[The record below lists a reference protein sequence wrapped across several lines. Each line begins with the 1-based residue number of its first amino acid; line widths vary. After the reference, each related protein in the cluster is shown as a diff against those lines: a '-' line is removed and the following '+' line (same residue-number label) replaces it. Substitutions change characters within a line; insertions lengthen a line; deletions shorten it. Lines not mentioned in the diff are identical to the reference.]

1 MRRLPGCRR
10 PRRRPP
16 RASSRRRRREPRVP
30 ITRPIKTVRP
40 VSTSS
45 EGTQR
50 PASPRYR
57 ASSPSSVARLPP
69 SRSMARLQDKI
80 VLITGAAGAV
90 GRAVAAAVKREGGSV
105 IATDLAGQAGIDH
118 ALDVTAEEAWQGVLA
133 AVDRRH
139 GRLDGL
145 VNSAGIVHLG
155 TVEDTDYATWRR
167 VLAVNLDGTFLGC
180 RHALPLLKRSGGA
193 IVNLSSISGIVGGHN
208 LAAYNASK
216 GGVRL
221 LTKSVAL
228 YGARLKPPVRCNSIH
243 PAFLEGPMV
252 EDILAQTGRPDI
264 ARGQLA
270 RDIPLGRL
278 GEPAEVAELCVYLLS
293 DESRFVTGAE
303 FAIDGG
309 LTAR

>member
-1 MRRLPGCRR
+1 
-10 PRRRPP
+10 
-16 RASSRRRRREPRVP
+16 
-30 ITRPIKTVRP
+30 
-40 VSTSS
+40 
-45 EGTQR
+45 
-50 PASPRYR
+50 
-57 ASSPSSVARLPP
+57 
-69 SRSMARLQDKI
+69 MARLNDKT

-90 GRAVAAAVKREGGSV
+90 GQAIAAAVKREGGTA

-118 ALDVTAEEAWQGVLA
+118 VLDVTVEASWQGVLA
-133 AVDRRH
+133 EVDRAH

-145 VNSAGIVHLG
+145 VNSAGIAHLG
-155 TVEDTDYATWRR
+155 TIEDTDYATWRR

-180 RHALPLLKRSGGA
+180 KHGLALLKRNGGA

-228 YGARLKPPVRCNSIH
+228 HGARLKPPVRCNSVH

-252 EDILAQTGRPDI
+252 DDILAQTGRPEI
-264 ARGQLA
+264 ARGQLS

-278 GEPAEVAELCVYLLS
+278 GEPAEVADLCVYLLS
-293 DESRFVTGAE
+293 DEARFVTGAE
-303 FAIDGG
+303 FIIDGG

>member
-1 MRRLPGCRR
+1 M
-10 PRRRPP
+10 
-16 RASSRRRRREPRVP
+16 
-30 ITRPIKTVRP
+30 
-40 VSTSS
+40 
-45 EGTQR
+45 
-50 PASPRYR
+50 
-57 ASSPSSVARLPP
+57 
-69 SRSMARLQDKI
+69 
-80 VLITGAAGAV
+80 
-90 GRAVAAAVKREGGSV
+90 
-105 IATDLAGQAGIDH
+105 
-118 ALDVTAEEAWQGVLA
+118 LDVTAEDGWQSVLA
-133 AVDRRH
+133 AVDRRY

-145 VNSAGIVHLG
+145 VNSAGTVHLG

-167 VLAVNLDGTFLGC
+167 VLAINLDGTFLGC
-180 RHALPLLKRSGGA
+180 KHALPLLKRSGGA

-228 YGARLKPPVRCNSIH
+228 HGARLKPPVRCNSVH

-252 EDILAQTGRPDI
+252 EDILAQTGRPDV

>member
-1 MRRLPGCRR
+1 
-10 PRRRPP
+10 
-16 RASSRRRRREPRVP
+16 
-30 ITRPIKTVRP
+30 
-40 VSTSS
+40 
-45 EGTQR
+45 
-50 PASPRYR
+50 
-57 ASSPSSVARLPP
+57 
-69 SRSMARLQDKI
+69 MARLQDKI

-90 GRAVAAAVKREGGSV
+90 GRAVASAIKREGGQAV
-105 IATDLAGQAGIDH
+105 TTDLAGQAGIDH
-118 ALDVTAEEAWQGVLA
+118 VLDVTAEDDWQSVLA

-145 VNSAGIVHLG
+145 VNSAGTVHLG

-180 RHALPLLKRSGGA
+180 RYALPLLKRSGGA

-228 YGARLKPPVRCNSIH
+228 HGARLKPPVRCNSVH

-252 EDILAQTGRPDI
+252 EDILAQTGRPDV
-264 ARGQLA
+264 ARSQLA